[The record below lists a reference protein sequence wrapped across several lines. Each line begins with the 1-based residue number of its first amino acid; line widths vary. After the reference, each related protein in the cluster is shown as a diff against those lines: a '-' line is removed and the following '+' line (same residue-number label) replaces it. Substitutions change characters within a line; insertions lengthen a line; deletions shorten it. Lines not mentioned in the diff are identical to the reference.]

1 MATEK
6 TAYTAVDGGPSPLS
20 LPGQSAFPGAFD
32 MNVPGSTM
40 FGGPTPGGFPAPGGV
55 PFPPPSAFGGPG
67 AFGPGGH
74 GAFGSG
80 GPGAFG
86 PGGPGAFSPGGP
98 GAYGPGGPGAF
109 DSMKPQGGP
118 GYGPNPSS
126 PYFAPGQSGNFNGW
140 YCYIT
145 VQMQVCVCISYI
157 FELYVNCWF
166 QIMFTTVR
174 KIHLPFMRIK
184 ILILVLI
191 TRALEELSFVR

>member
-67 AFGPGGH
+67 AFGPGGP
-74 GAFGSG
+74 GAFGPG

-86 PGGPGAFSPGGP
+86 PGGPGAF
-98 GAYGPGGPGAF
+98 GPGGPGAF
-109 DSMKPQGGP
+109 DSMNPQGGP

-145 VQMQVCVCISYI
+145 VQIQVCVCISYI
-157 FELYVNCWF
+157 FELYVNVWF